1 MVCVVLC
8 TYRGILIYNTEKRKI
23 MRKAAFSKKMLSVL
37 LAGSMVVG
45 STSMLTGCGTK
56 KSGVIKLD
64 VYSQLANTQG
74 MQTGWGAD
82 VLKEKFNVELNIIP
96 DADGV
101 YQTRAQNGDLG
112 DIVIWGSDSKD
123 YVDAVKN
130 NLLLDWNEDD
140 LLTDCGPYIKK
151 HMSDALKKNSG
162 LTKTITNGAK
172 DTTYGIAHSVATS
185 SKNHDSFFY
194 TWDTRWDLYK
204 KLGYP
209 KIKDLDDFKN
219 MLVKMHDICPKDD
232 NGNPTYAVSLWSDWD
247 DGMVMYVKSTV
258 TAYYGYDE
266 MGIGLY
272 DPQTGKFHD
281 ALEENGPYLQ
291 MLKFYNDL
299 YREGLVDPDS
309 MTQTYDQMSA
319 KVKSGGVLFSIFNYS
334 GSLGY
339 NTNAHLKA
347 GKYMYCMKP
356 DEAKPIVYGMNT
368 QGGDRITTIGAK
380 TEYPDLCME
389 IINYFATPEGF
400 MTYKYGPKGETWDYD
415 KDGNTYF
422 TELGKKTHADG
433 KTKMEKHKGS
443 FQDGQIQ
450 AAFDTW
456 ANDADNPD
464 SNGETYNSDNWK
476 SNVTTPEYKIQQD
489 WVDKTGCKNLN
500 EYMEKG
506 GNYVVAPATSYS
518 ASAKDDE
525 LKTTWSQV
533 TTSIKENSWNAIY
546 AKTDAEFN
554 KFVQKMKKDTA
565 AYGYDKCIKWCE
577 NEAATR
583 RSLEKALSN

>member
-1 MVCVVLC
+1 
-8 TYRGILIYNTEKRKI
+8 
-23 MRKAAFSKKMLSVL
+23 MLS
-37 LAGSMVVG
+37 
-45 STSMLTGCGTK
+45 GCGTK
-56 KSGVIKLD
+56 KKNGVVKLD

-101 YQTRAQNGDLG
+101 YQTRAQKGDLG

-162 LTKTITNGAK
+162 LTKTITDGER
-172 DTTYGIAHSVATS
+172 DTTYGLGHSIATS
-185 SKNHDSFFY
+185 SKDHDAFFY

-204 KLGYP
+204 KMGYP
-209 KIKDLDDFKN
+209 KVKNLDEFKN
-219 MLVKMHDICPKDD
+219 MLIKMHEICPKDD

-281 ALEENGPYLQ
+281 ALEDNGPYLQ

-299 YREGLVDPDS
+299 YRAGLVDPDS

-334 GSLGY
+334 GSLGF
-339 NTNAHLKA
+339 NTDAHLKA

-368 QGGDRITTIGAK
+368 QGGDRVTTIGAK

-389 IINYFATPEGF
+389 IINYFATPEGR
-400 MTYKYGPKGETWDYD
+400 MVYQYGPKGETWNYD

-443 FQDGQIQ
+443 FQDGSIQ
-450 AAFDTW
+450 AAFSTW
-456 ANDADNPD
+456 ANDAENPD

-476 SNVTTPEYKIQQD
+476 SNVQTPEYKIQQD
-489 WVDKTGCKNLN
+489 WVNKTGCKNLN

-525 LKTTWSQV
+525 LKTTWAQV
-533 TTSIKENSWNAIY
+533 TTSIKENSWKAIY
-546 AKTDAEFN
+546 AKTDAEYN
-554 KFVQKMKKDTA
+554 KCVQKMKKDTA
-565 AYGYDKCIKWCE
+565 AYGYDKCLKWCE

-583 RSLEKALSN
+583 RSLEKALTN